1 MAEEKP
7 TESLSSEKALPSETV
22 EAGGTS
28 GAGGQVGSQV
38 ITSAPAAVKRSMPM
52 ALSIMLGILLAA
64 LAGWFF
70 YYLTWFILLLYLS
83 LIAATI
89 LEAPVQW
96 LKKHGIRRGFGSV
109 IVMVGGVIILGGV
122 LWVVGNSIYNQTE
135 ALSSNLKQAP
145 DRINKTVNELKKR
158 YSFASAKKPPTRS
171 AAAAASAPAD
181 ALAAGAAPASAPQT
195 QMAAASET
203 APATA
208 AADDFDVGKAVSG
221 AMPTVKTVFENAMT
235 GVEIISWLVIM
246 YFIVLYMLVDG
257 ADHLKTIRCLLPKDS
272 RLEATKLFNEMAQA
286 HRGWALASLSNVASS
301 TILTGTGLWLLGVPG
316 AYVLGFFAGLGELI
330 PNIGPL
336 IGAMPALLLTLI
348 AEPDKFL
355 YVVGMFIIV
364 QTIQSYTISPAVM
377 KFGVELPVLVT
388 IISVLVFGVLF
399 GFLGIM
405 VAIPLVADLVVLW
418 GFISARRE
426 KDTTNYD
433 LVNAPPDERRTP
445 MSPDNTPPGR
455 LRKMFRRGK
464 QTEVA
469 AAGGGGAKGI
479 AGLEAAEKRSA
490 E

>member
-1 MAEEKP
+1 MADVTQENAPAE
-7 TESLSSEKALPSETV
+7 LSTEKALPSETV
-22 EAGGTS
+22 TAGGTS
-28 GAGGQVGSQV
+28 GAGAAMGSEA
-38 ITSAPAAVKRSMPM
+38 IARAPAAVKRSMPM

-83 LIAATI
+83 FIAATI

-109 IVMVGGVIILGGV
+109 IVMVGGLVIVGGI
-122 LWVVGNSIYNQTE
+122 LWVVGSSIYNQTQ
-135 ALSSNLKQAP
+135 ALSSNLERAP
-145 DRINKTVNELKKR
+145 ERINKVVNDWRSHLNLSGRKKNGKG
-158 YSFASAKKPPTRS
+158 AESAPAVANET
-171 AAAAASAPAD
+171 AAPAASAPASQV
-181 ALAAGAAPASAPQT
+181 ASAP
-195 QMAAASET
+195 AEE
-203 APATA
+203 
-208 AADDFDVGKAVSG
+208 DFEVGKAVSA
-221 AMPTVKTVFENAMT
+221 AMPTMKTVFENAMT
-235 GVEIISWLVIM
+235 GVEIVSWLVIM

-257 ADHLKTIRCLLPKDS
+257 AEHLKTLRCLLPKDS
-272 RLEATKLFNEMAQA
+272 RLEATKLFNAMAQA
-286 HRGWALASLSNVASS
+286 HRGWALASLSNVGSS

-336 IGAMPALLLTLI
+336 IGAMPALLLTLV
-348 AEPDKFL
+348 AEPDKFF

-364 QTIQSYTISPAVM
+364 QTIQSYTISPMVM

-433 LVNAPPDERRTP
+433 IVNAPPDDRRTP

-455 LRKMFRRGK
+455 LRKMFRRGR
-464 QTEVA
+464 QAE
-469 AAGGGGAKGI
+469 AAGK
-479 AGLEAAEKRSA
+479 
-490 E
+490 

>member
-1 MAEEKP
+1 MAEERTGQELS
-7 TESLSSEKALPSETV
+7 TEKLLPSEGV
-22 EAGGTS
+22 VARGDAEA
-28 GAGGQVGSQV
+28 AGEA
-38 ITSAPAAVKRSMPM
+38 IAAAPAAVKRSMPM

-70 YYLTWFILLLYLS
+70 YYLTWFILVLYLS
-83 LIAATI
+83 FIAATI

-96 LKKHGIRRGFGSV
+96 LKRHGIRRGFGSV
-109 IVMVGGVIILGGV
+109 IVMVGGLVLVAGV

-135 ALSSNLKQAP
+135 ALSANLKQAP
-145 DRINKTVNELKKR
+145 QRINKTVNDLRKHFEFSK
-158 YSFASAKKPPTRS
+158 AKKGQAATAPAEVAAGGEL
-171 AAAAASAPAD
+171 AAAGAASQTQAASAPAD
-181 ALAAGAAPASAPQT
+181 G
-195 QMAAASET
+195 
-203 APATA
+203 
-208 AADDFDVGKAVSG
+208 DFDVGNAVNG
-221 AMPTVKTVFENAMT
+221 ALPTMKTVFENAMT

-272 RLEATKLFNEMAQA
+272 RLEATKLFNEMSQA
-286 HRGWALASLSNVASS
+286 HRGWALASLSNVGSS
-301 TILTGTGLWLLGVPG
+301 TILTGTGLWILGVPG

-348 AEPDKFL
+348 AEPDKFF
-355 YVVGMFIIV
+355 YVVGMFVIV
-364 QTIQSYTISPAVM
+364 QTIQSYTISPMVM

-464 QTEVA
+464 EA
-469 AAGGGGAKGI
+469 EASAGAKGGEGKGMS
-479 AGLEAAEKRSA
+479 GLEAAEKRSGG
-490 E
+490 

>member
-1 MAEEKP
+1 MAEESTSEDLS
-7 TESLSSEKALPSETV
+7 TEKLLPSEGV
-22 EAGGTS
+22 SAHGNAEA
-28 GAGGQVGSQV
+28 AGEAIAG
-38 ITSAPAAVKRSMPM
+38 APAAVKRSMPM

-70 YYLTWFILLLYLS
+70 YYLTWFILVLYLS
-83 LIAATI
+83 FIAATI

-96 LKKHGIRRGFGSV
+96 LKRHGIRRGFGSV
-109 IVMVGGVIILGGV
+109 IVMVGGLVLVAGV

-135 ALSSNLKQAP
+135 ALSSNLRQAP
-145 DRINKTVNELKKR
+145 DRINKTVNDLRKHYTLSKEKKGQAGPGPVAAVA
-158 YSFASAKKPPTRS
+158 ASGPGSQPQ
-171 AAAAASAPAD
+171 AASAPAD
-181 ALAAGAAPASAPQT
+181 G
-195 QMAAASET
+195 
-203 APATA
+203 
-208 AADDFDVGKAVSG
+208 DFDVGKAVSG
-221 AMPTVKTVFENAMT
+221 VLPTMQTVFENAMT
-235 GVEIISWLVIM
+235 GVELVSWLVIM

-257 ADHLKTIRCLLPKDS
+257 ADHLKSIRCLLPKDS
-272 RLEATKLFNEMAQA
+272 RLEATKLFNEMSQA
-286 HRGWALASLSNVASS
+286 HRGWALASLSNVGSS

-348 AEPDKFL
+348 AEPDKFF
-355 YVVGMFIIV
+355 YVVGMFVIV
-364 QTIQSYTISPAVM
+364 QTIQSYTISPMVM

-433 LVNAPPDERRTP
+433 VVNAPPDERRTP

-464 QTEVA
+464 QAEGSGGV
-469 AAGGGGAKGI
+469 GGGAGTGMS
-479 AGLEAAEKRSA
+479 GLEAAEKRSGG
-490 E
+490 